1 LHKLFYGLTC
11 TERFNSMSKDKKALN
26 IHQNTVYKKD
36 TNTFK
41 KIETVD
47 SSLDEFMDDF
57 YQEHNALM
65 KKLED
70 R

>member
-1 LHKLFYGLTC
+1 
-11 TERFNSMSKDKKALN
+11 MSKDKKALN
-26 IHQNTVYKKD
+26 IHQNTVTIYKKD

-47 SSLDEFMDDF
+47 SSLNEFMDDF

>member
-1 LHKLFYGLTC
+1 AKI
-11 TERFNSMSKDKKALN
+11 KKALN

-57 YQEHNALM
+57 LSRAQCFNE
-65 KKLED
+65 EIG